1 MRFSYAKGHKV
12 VASSTATTV
21 AKVSELIVDP
31 VTRSVVAVR
40 LKKSENGDYLRWN
53 DMVAFGS
60 DAVTVTDDS
69 SLGDGG
75 PEVQALSGKTH
86 RVLGKRVLT
95 DGGDELGKVD
105 DVEFDPA
112 TGTLTSLLVG
122 RGGRHGES
130 SEVAAAR
137 LLGVGSYAVVVREQA
152 EPL

>member
-1 MRFSYAKGHKV
+1 MRFSQAKGHKV

-21 AKVSELIVDP
+21 GKVAELLVDP
-31 VTRSVVAVR
+31 VTRSVVAARV
-40 LKKSENGDYLRWN
+40 KKSEHGEYLRWA
-53 DMVAFGS
+53 DLVAFGS
-60 DAVTVTDDS
+60 DAVTVTDGS

-105 DVEFDPA
+105 DVEFDTE

-122 RGGRHGES
+122 TGGRRGDT

-137 LLGVGSYAVVVREQA
+137 LLGVGSYAVVVREH
-152 EPL
+152 P

>member
-1 MRFSYAKGHKV
+1 MRFSQAKGHKV

-21 AKVSELIVDP
+21 GKVSELLVDP

-40 LKKSENGDYLRWN
+40 LKKSEHGDYLRWA

-75 PEVQALSGKTH
+75 PTVRALAGKTH

-95 DGGDELGKVD
+95 DGGDELGTVD
-105 DVEFDPA
+105 DVEFDA
-112 TGTLTSLLVG
+112 DTGTLTSLLLG
-122 RGGRHGES
+122 SAGKGGDPS
-130 SEVAAAR
+130 DVAASR
-137 LLGVGSYAVVVREQA
+137 LLGIGSYAVVVREQS
-152 EPL
+152 